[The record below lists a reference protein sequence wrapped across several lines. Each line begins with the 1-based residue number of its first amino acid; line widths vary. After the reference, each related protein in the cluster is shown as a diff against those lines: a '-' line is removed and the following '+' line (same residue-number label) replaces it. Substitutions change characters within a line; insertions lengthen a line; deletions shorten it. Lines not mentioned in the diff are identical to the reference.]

1 MTADQAIGY
10 TMLNTTALTAIASTR
25 IYHAMRPVGTT
36 VPCINFFRMPGGTR
50 VNGMDRRVY
59 AINCRAVTA
68 ATAIAM
74 ATLVVDTFHGTS
86 GTGMKGDVA
95 SSFSI
100 ISASLQQDGGL
111 IFEESDNLYNAPVD
125 IQVVYPTSTAT

>member
-1 MTADQAIGY
+1 
-10 TMLNTTALTAIASTR
+10 
-25 IYHAMRPVGTT
+25 
-36 VPCINFFRMPGGTR
+36 MPGGTR

-59 AINCRAVTA
+59 SINCRAVTA

-111 IFEESDNLYNAPVD
+111 IFEEADNLYNAPVD
-125 IQVVYPTSTAT
+125 IQVVYPTSTVT